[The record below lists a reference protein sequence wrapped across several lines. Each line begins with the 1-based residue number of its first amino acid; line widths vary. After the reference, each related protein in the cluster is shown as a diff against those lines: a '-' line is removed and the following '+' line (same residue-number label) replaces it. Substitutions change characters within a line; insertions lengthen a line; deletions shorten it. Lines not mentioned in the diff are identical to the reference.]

1 MMFRIAQKAVVIST
15 LLFTV
20 GATAQTVP
28 EKPIRLIQQ
37 FASGGGSD
45 AVARPL
51 QPELEKILGQPVIVE
66 NRPGANGGIAN
77 QAVSKAPADGYT
89 LLFAAAGPMTAA
101 PHLYDLRIAPN
112 EAFTPVALAVKTPYA
127 IIINNSVKA
136 SSLKEL
142 IDLARAN
149 PGKLTFGTSG
159 VGGAPHLA
167 GEMLSAVTGVKFLPV
182 AYKGMGPALTAV
194 LGGEVD
200 FVFADIAFAAP
211 HVNSDRV
218 KIVAVTGG
226 KRSAPIPN
234 IPTVR
239 ELGVADYEAGTWYG
253 VFVPVGTPPA
263 IIETLNKAVN
273 KALEG
278 PLRAR
283 FIEQGMDPASNMSSS
298 EFVKFVKT
306 EYDHIGKVVKQANI
320 KIEQ

>member
-1 MMFRIAQKAVVIST
+1 MFRIAQKAVVIST

-20 GATAQTVP
+20 GATAQTFP
-28 EKPIRLIQQ
+28 DKPIRLIQQ
-37 FASGGGSD
+37 FAAGGGSD
-45 AVARPL
+45 SVARPL

-77 QAVSKAPADGYT
+77 QAVTKAPADGYT

-101 PHLYDLRIAPN
+101 PHLYDLRIKPN
-112 EAFTPVALAVKTPYA
+112 EAFTPVALAVKTPFA

-149 PGKLTFGTSG
+149 PGKLTYGTSG

-182 AYKGMGPALTAV
+182 AYKGMGPAMNAV
-194 LGGEVD
+194 LGGVVD
-200 FVFADIAFAAP
+200 FAFADIAKAAP

-218 KIVAVTGG
+218 KIVAVTGD

-234 IPTVR
+234 VKTVR

-283 FIEQGMDPASNMSSS
+283 FIKQGMDPASNMSSS
-298 EFVKFVKT
+298 EFSKFVKSD
-306 EYDHIGKVVKQANI
+306 YDRIGKVVKQANI
-320 KIEQ
+320 KIKQ

>member
-20 GATAQTVP
+20 GATAQTFP
-28 EKPIRLIQQ
+28 DKPIRLIQQ
-37 FASGGGSD
+37 FAPGGGSD

-77 QAVSKAPADGYT
+77 QAVAKAPADGYT

-218 KIVAVTGG
+218 KIVAVTGD

-234 IPTVR
+234 VKTVR
-239 ELGVADYEAGTWYG
+239 ELGVADYESGTWYG

-298 EFVKFVKT
+298 EFSKFVKSD
-306 EYDHIGKVVKQANI
+306 YDRIGKVVKQANI

>member
-1 MMFRIAQKAVVIST
+1 MFRIAQKAVVIST

-20 GATAQTVP
+20 GATAQTFP
-28 EKPIRLIQQ
+28 DKPIRLIQQ
-37 FASGGGSD
+37 FAAGGGSD
-45 AVARPL
+45 SVARPL

-77 QAVSKAPADGYT
+77 QAVTKAPADGYT

-101 PHLYDLRIAPN
+101 PHLYDLRIKPN
-112 EAFTPVALAVKTPYA
+112 EAFTPVALAVKTPFA

-142 IDLARAN
+142 IALARAN
-149 PGKLTFGTSG
+149 PGKLTYGTSG

-182 AYKGMGPALTAV
+182 AYKGMGPALNAV
-194 LGGEVD
+194 LGGVVD
-200 FVFADIAFAAP
+200 FVFADIAKAAP

-218 KIVAVTGG
+218 KIVAVTGD

-234 IPTVR
+234 VKTVR

-283 FIEQGMDPASNMSSS
+283 FIKQGMDPASNMSSS
-298 EFVKFVKT
+298 EFSKFVKSD
-306 EYDHIGKVVKQANI
+306 YDRIGKVVKQANI
-320 KIEQ
+320 KIKQ

>member
-1 MMFRIAQKAVVIST
+1 MFRIAQKAVVIST

-20 GATAQTVP
+20 GATAQTFP
-28 EKPIRLIQQ
+28 DKPIRLIQQ
-37 FASGGGSD
+37 FAAGGGSD
-45 AVARPL
+45 SVARPL

-77 QAVSKAPADGYT
+77 QAVTKAPADGYT

-101 PHLYDLRIAPN
+101 PHLYDLRIKPN
-112 EAFTPVALAVKTPYA
+112 EAFTPVALAVKTPFA

-149 PGKLTFGTSG
+149 PGKLTYGTSG

-182 AYKGMGPALTAV
+182 AYKGMGPAMNAV
-194 LGGEVD
+194 LGGVVD
-200 FVFADIAFAAP
+200 FVFADIAKAAP

-218 KIVAVTGG
+218 KIVAVTGD

-234 IPTVR
+234 VKTVR

-283 FIEQGMDPASNMSSS
+283 FIKQGMDPASNMSSS
-298 EFVKFVKT
+298 EFSKFVKSD
-306 EYDHIGKVVKQANI
+306 YDRIGKVVKQANI
-320 KIEQ
+320 KIKQ

>member
-1 MMFRIAQKAVVIST
+1 MFRIAQKAVVIST

-20 GATAQTVP
+20 GATAQTFP
-28 EKPIRLIQQ
+28 DKPIRLIQQ
-37 FASGGGSD
+37 FAAGGGSD
-45 AVARPL
+45 SVARPL

-77 QAVSKAPADGYT
+77 QAVTKAPADGYT

-101 PHLYDLRIAPN
+101 PHLYDLRIKPN
-112 EAFTPVALAVKTPYA
+112 EAFTPVALAVKTPFA

-142 IDLARAN
+142 IALARAN
-149 PGKLTFGTSG
+149 PGKLTYGTSG

-182 AYKGMGPALTAV
+182 AYKGMGPTLNAV
-194 LGGEVD
+194 LGGVVD
-200 FVFADIAFAAP
+200 FVFADIAKAAP

-218 KIVAVTGG
+218 KIVAVTGD

-234 IPTVR
+234 VKTVR

-283 FIEQGMDPASNMSSS
+283 FIKQGMDPASNMSSS
-298 EFVKFVKT
+298 EFSKFVKSD
-306 EYDHIGKVVKQANI
+306 YDRIGKVVKQANI
-320 KIEQ
+320 KIKQ

>member
-1 MMFRIAQKAVVIST
+1 MFRIAQKAVVIST

-20 GATAQTVP
+20 GATAQTFP
-28 EKPIRLIQQ
+28 DKPIRLIQQ
-37 FASGGGSD
+37 FAAGGGSD
-45 AVARPL
+45 SVARPL

-77 QAVSKAPADGYT
+77 QAVTKAPADGYT

-101 PHLYDLRIAPN
+101 PHLYDLRIKPN
-112 EAFTPVALAVKTPYA
+112 EAFTPVALAVKTPFA

-149 PGKLTFGTSG
+149 PGKLTYGTSG

-182 AYKGMGPALTAV
+182 AYKGMGPALNAV
-194 LGGEVD
+194 LGGVVD
-200 FVFADIAFAAP
+200 FVFADIAKAAP

-218 KIVAVTGG
+218 KIVAVTGD

-234 IPTVR
+234 VKTVR

-283 FIEQGMDPASNMSSS
+283 FIKQGMDPASNMSSS
-298 EFVKFVKT
+298 EFSKFVKSD
-306 EYDHIGKVVKQANI
+306 YDRIGKVVKQANI
-320 KIEQ
+320 KIKQ

>member
-1 MMFRIAQKAVVIST
+1 MFRIAQKAVVIST

-20 GATAQTVP
+20 GATAQTFP
-28 EKPIRLIQQ
+28 DKPIRLIQQ
-37 FASGGGSD
+37 FAAGGGSD
-45 AVARPL
+45 SVARPL

-77 QAVSKAPADGYT
+77 QAVTKAPADGYT

-101 PHLYDLRIAPN
+101 PHLYDLRIKPN
-112 EAFTPVALAVKTPYA
+112 EAFTPVALAVKTPFA

-149 PGKLTFGTSG
+149 PGKLTYGTSG

-182 AYKGMGPALTAV
+182 AYKGMGPTLNAV
-194 LGGEVD
+194 LGGVVD
-200 FVFADIAFAAP
+200 FVFADIAKAAP

-218 KIVAVTGG
+218 KIVAVTGD

-234 IPTVR
+234 VKTVR

-283 FIEQGMDPASNMSSS
+283 FIKQGMDPASNMSSS
-298 EFVKFVKT
+298 EFSKFVKSD
-306 EYDHIGKVVKQANI
+306 YDRIGKVVKQANI
-320 KIEQ
+320 KIKQ

>member
-1 MMFRIAQKAVVIST
+1 
-15 LLFTV
+15 
-20 GATAQTVP
+20 
-28 EKPIRLIQQ
+28 
-37 FASGGGSD
+37 
-45 AVARPL
+45 
-51 QPELEKILGQPVIVE
+51 
-66 NRPGANGGIAN
+66 
-77 QAVSKAPADGYT
+77 
-89 LLFAAAGPMTAA
+89 MTAA

-218 KIVAVTGG
+218 KIVAVTGD

-234 IPTVR
+234 VKTVR
-239 ELGVADYEAGTWYG
+239 ELGVADYESGTWYG

-298 EFVKFVKT
+298 EFSKFVKSD
-306 EYDHIGKVVKQANI
+306 YDRIGKVVKQANI